1 MKKIIPPKNFSRV
14 TCGLIAEHGII
25 SPPTLTSFL
34 LPVGNPRFRSRDH
47 DRCESGVEDT
57 MDSSIPSIAEVHG
70 TLLAMQK
77 NLECPICLEVMKN
90 PISTN
95 CAHIFC
101 SFCMFKLLGQKK
113 GVAQCPLCKAK
124 VTKRSLWK
132 DTRFKEVIKV
142 VLETIHAFECDTG
155 FKFSDDQCF
164 PKKAIEAACA
174 SVPWKEKEVIDC
186 KGYRDRLRRVKE
198 AKNRNT
204 NLGETSDLPLVS
216 RTVTRHS
223 LRKKSNSSKA
233 VIFEIGSDSP
243 EDVFKKADAIRCVG
257 FRSSSLSQVGKGCA
271 KNQSQSP
278 CDVELPEPS
287 VEDEAF
293 NILGVHGFLEEG
305 LGSTK
310 GTLANTEN
318 LEILEKNAAVGKS
331 QDLSF
336 PDPCLG
342 QPERNASSIQEDGSC
357 CLLSM
362 AQLVGEAAKPTADK
376 QVDNDAEKASMELPS
391 RSAQISYILHE
402 NEEQLPQSH
411 TSPDSSLSQV
421 SGKKLIR
428 SIQKVNEWLSK
439 SKEVLSPSSLQD
451 IHTEEVDQD
460 PNLSDAD
467 SLVSQ
472 KTELLMEDQGVFTV
486 ECEGDRSLSKP
497 AASKI
502 EDKIFGRTYKRE
514 RKSNLLWNERETNQI
529 QAKEG
534 IAVNSKSCDIPIKRI
549 LMQKRKASSELTP
562 VDFTRRQDMQVNRNK
577 PGGDEDNV
585 LEEDGKALGDESLVG
600 DQKEIKL
607 PVELPVKEGVSVLE
621 ADGSETSLSVCH
633 KLPESNLKNLK
644 EKSNTLSKR
653 SRQIIKPISA
663 LQLIVDR
670 SARSSKKANV
680 QTDDELKVVGVGQ
693 VQVRRSRRLQ
703 LQPEGAWRRSEPVK
717 RGIKQMNEKEKKCR
731 WSHAGNMPTP
741 STAESDPSV
750 FHGRPQKDISWS
762 DASLINMEDNANGA
776 CANPATS
783 PQMNVE
789 QTTDSHGPCC
799 NVPSANSQDSCSLLQ
814 FASPE
819 VEQTTSEDK
828 QFMVGHQTG
837 KSVLCPQTPEGGGL
851 CTGNVMGSF
860 KPPET
865 YDKATGTLELN
876 PETDDSELDTNFMR
890 KMFSGCK
897 RRSFLL
903 HPRPVKESVTEI
915 QKEPSNGW
923 VEDGNVDCL
932 KKSTLINRCCEERR
946 EAFACEVNSSVQRLA
961 SCTSSFPDR
970 TEHPQLAS
978 QDPFPDHPS
987 TPELLATR
995 NAKGERHLQSQKL
1008 ATKKRAFPKMGGEI
1022 ANSNGSSSSG
1032 SQSVWRNDIFQSTS
1046 LGAINET
1053 STSIGHSQGAG
1064 SESTENKGLALSS
1077 QPESIQPCQLPHPEF
1092 SCIHGEN
1099 NVEQKQLNSDTE
1111 EATDNS
1117 STGVPKCLVPR
1128 KNLEQCTE
1136 EESHGF
1142 ELLSETPEGL
1152 LGLVIRNE
1160 GSPKGSP
1167 NLREIDRKDNLA
1179 VSLKT
1184 NKQPTLESDLDN
1196 SNKSSS
1202 KLNCKSL
1209 AWARQRRVQKLPS
1222 SEEEHSSEDEELP
1235 CFQALIFGKSART
1248 LEPVKK
1254 ETSEGMLALQSSSK
1268 SNLKTKDDDVSPSQ
1282 ESECSVNLFSFQSH
1296 VSEDFSSRPH
1306 DSRHLTPAPT
1316 SNENLATVSGNKKAI
1331 QPRDKVSRYA
1341 EQLKDGQ
1348 QEYVNSESNLGE
1360 TMEYDS
1366 EASCL
1371 GDSLGLSSQNEILT
1385 TQQRGAM
1392 QNSLKKLQQKM
1403 AILEAVLKQGSQ
1415 NAVHEGSPLS
1425 DEDDDFTGE
1434 TRSAN
1439 GQHHVAQLITLGS
1452 KANLRS
1458 NQSFQ
1463 DAFSPHVS
1471 MHATSVSH
1479 AISSSRSKEQ
1489 ISRCLATETARGP
1502 LADTCDTGR
1511 LSTPR
1516 HKGQRSPVCP
1526 LLPTTHCSARKRNSE
1541 SPLLT
1546 SKRNMSLVASGLNQG
1561 ELRLVQK
1568 FARKSES
1575 TWSNNISKGTSHV
1588 VMKTDED
1595 LVCERT
1601 LKYFLGIAG
1610 QKWVVS
1616 YQWIVQSL
1624 KERRV
1629 LNEDDFEVR
1638 GDVINGRSHQGP
1650 RRARESPSGKLFQGL
1665 EICCHGPFTDML
1677 PEQLEWMV
1685 ELCGASLVKE
1695 PHLFTH
1701 ATNSTAVVVIQPE
1714 AWGEDTACQDIPLQY
1729 SATVV
1734 SREWVLDSVA
1744 CYQRQAFD
1752 EYIMQQL

>member
-204 NLGETSDLPLVS
+204 NLQGETSDLPLVS

-293 NILGVHGFLEEG
+293 NI
-305 LGSTK
+305 
-310 GTLANTEN
+310 
-318 LEILEKNAAVGKS
+318 
-331 QDLSF
+331 
-336 PDPCLG
+336 
-342 QPERNASSIQEDGSC
+342 
-357 CLLSM
+357 
-362 AQLVGEAAKPTADK
+362 
-376 QVDNDAEKASMELPS
+376 
-391 RSAQISYILHE
+391 
-402 NEEQLPQSH
+402 
-411 TSPDSSLSQV
+411 
-421 SGKKLIR
+421 
-428 SIQKVNEWLSK
+428 
-439 SKEVLSPSSLQD
+439 
-451 IHTEEVDQD
+451 
-460 PNLSDAD
+460 
-467 SLVSQ
+467 
-472 KTELLMEDQGVFTV
+472 
-486 ECEGDRSLSKP
+486 
-497 AASKI
+497 
-502 EDKIFGRTYKRE
+502 
-514 RKSNLLWNERETNQI
+514 
-529 QAKEG
+529 
-534 IAVNSKSCDIPIKRI
+534 
-549 LMQKRKASSELTP
+549 
-562 VDFTRRQDMQVNRNK
+562 
-577 PGGDEDNV
+577 
-585 LEEDGKALGDESLVG
+585 
-600 DQKEIKL
+600 
-607 PVELPVKEGVSVLE
+607 
-621 ADGSETSLSVCH
+621 
-633 KLPESNLKNLK
+633 
-644 EKSNTLSKR
+644 
-653 SRQIIKPISA
+653 
-663 LQLIVDR
+663 
-670 SARSSKKANV
+670 
-680 QTDDELKVVGVGQ
+680 
-693 VQVRRSRRLQ
+693 
-703 LQPEGAWRRSEPVK
+703 
-717 RGIKQMNEKEKKCR
+717 
-731 WSHAGNMPTP
+731 
-741 STAESDPSV
+741 
-750 FHGRPQKDISWS
+750 
-762 DASLINMEDNANGA
+762 
-776 CANPATS
+776 
-783 PQMNVE
+783 
-789 QTTDSHGPCC
+789 
-799 NVPSANSQDSCSLLQ
+799 
-814 FASPE
+814 
-819 VEQTTSEDK
+819 
-828 QFMVGHQTG
+828 
-837 KSVLCPQTPEGGGL
+837 
-851 CTGNVMGSF
+851 
-860 KPPET
+860 
-865 YDKATGTLELN
+865 
-876 PETDDSELDTNFMR
+876 
-890 KMFSGCK
+890 
-897 RRSFLL
+897 
-903 HPRPVKESVTEI
+903 
-915 QKEPSNGW
+915 
-923 VEDGNVDCL
+923 
-932 KKSTLINRCCEERR
+932 
-946 EAFACEVNSSVQRLA
+946 
-961 SCTSSFPDR
+961 
-970 TEHPQLAS
+970 
-978 QDPFPDHPS
+978 
-987 TPELLATR
+987 
-995 NAKGERHLQSQKL
+995 
-1008 ATKKRAFPKMGGEI
+1008 
-1022 ANSNGSSSSG
+1022 
-1032 SQSVWRNDIFQSTS
+1032 
-1046 LGAINET
+1046 
-1053 STSIGHSQGAG
+1053 
-1064 SESTENKGLALSS
+1064 
-1077 QPESIQPCQLPHPEF
+1077 
-1092 SCIHGEN
+1092 
-1099 NVEQKQLNSDTE
+1099 
-1111 EATDNS
+1111 
-1117 STGVPKCLVPR
+1117 
-1128 KNLEQCTE
+1128 
-1136 EESHGF
+1136 
-1142 ELLSETPEGL
+1142 
-1152 LGLVIRNE
+1152 
-1160 GSPKGSP
+1160 
-1167 NLREIDRKDNLA
+1167 
-1179 VSLKT
+1179 
-1184 NKQPTLESDLDN
+1184 
-1196 SNKSSS
+1196 
-1202 KLNCKSL
+1202 
-1209 AWARQRRVQKLPS
+1209 
-1222 SEEEHSSEDEELP
+1222 
-1235 CFQALIFGKSART
+1235 
-1248 LEPVKK
+1248 
-1254 ETSEGMLALQSSSK
+1254 
-1268 SNLKTKDDDVSPSQ
+1268 
-1282 ESECSVNLFSFQSH
+1282 
-1296 VSEDFSSRPH
+1296 
-1306 DSRHLTPAPT
+1306 
-1316 SNENLATVSGNKKAI
+1316 
-1331 QPRDKVSRYA
+1331 
-1341 EQLKDGQ
+1341 
-1348 QEYVNSESNLGE
+1348 LGE